1 MTEMGGGAAAVS
13 EGLPHWAVPTSFPH
27 ITNFVSAATTTIL
40 QSCRSVE
47 PLGLAGV
54 LCGECLS
61 EAGEVCGCALQ
72 MPQLRSRNRRGSILR
87 SMSKHMEARVV
98 VVGLDGAG
106 KSTLVEQLAREDG
119 KRTFIS
125 TTPTTP
131 DDGRMELHEPSDTMR
146 MMMWDMNGRQEA
158 RRATW
163 YDQIERCDAVIYVFD
178 CGDLGSLDGACCP
191 CALFCFHRC

>member
-1 MTEMGGGAAAVS
+1 MVVCS
-13 EGLPHWAVPTSFPH
+13 
-27 ITNFVSAATTTIL
+27 L
-40 QSCRSVE
+40 QK
-47 PLGLAGV
+47 
-54 LCGECLS
+54 
-61 EAGEVCGCALQ
+61 
-72 MPQLRSRNRRGSILR
+72 PQLRSRNRRGSILR

-119 KRTFIS
+119 NRSFIS

-131 DDGRMELHEPSDTMR
+131 DDGRMELHEPSDNMR

-178 CGDLGSLDGACCP
+178 CGDLSSLDGARWP
-191 CALFCFHRC
+191 CAHFCSHRC